1 MVSLLP
7 VRSWVNGRCCSPA
20 TNANIAVDRSHRQ
33 WSSSASSAGV
43 ILVVRGQMRSAKL
56 QASSSSSSKVGV
68 IIVDAVS
75 LGVRLMVSKVGSRS
89 LGRDRWVKIVGSR
102 LGSRSNVFGV
112 SFLSGVMLLQ
122 ASLSLPSLAVV
133 LIVVRQSQN
142 VKPVS
147 ERRQGQRPGKSK

>member
-20 TNANIAVDRSHRQ
+20 TNANIAVDRHHRQ

-89 LGRDRWVKIVGSR
+89 LGQDRWVKAREQVKCVRR
-102 LGSRSNVFGV
+102 LIFVRGHA
-112 SFLSGVMLLQ
+112 L
-122 ASLSLPSLAVV
+122 ASVLVV
-133 LIVVRQSQN
+133 AIIGCCPHCST
-142 VKPVS
+142 S
-147 ERRQGQRPGKSK
+147 ITERETCERAAAGAKAG